1 MKFLICSYS
10 TPLPPGA
17 GRGMIDEGT
26 ERSQMI
32 HHHHYIRAHRIGEIC
47 HVGPNTG
54 LGKSGHSTSAVRTLP
69 VVQAMLA
76 EQGINLTTQRIH
88 QIERAALRKMRS
100 ALEAM

>member
-1 MKFLICSYS
+1 
-10 TPLPPGA
+10 
-17 GRGMIDEGT
+17 
-26 ERSQMI
+26 MI

-47 HVGPNTG
+47 HVVQNTG
-54 LGKSGHSTSAVRTLP
+54 LGKSGQATNAVRTLP
-69 VVQAMLA
+69 VVQAKLA